1 MNDEIDTEVDVE
13 IYNEDECETEYDVQ
27 KDAIFDNSNSEDFM
41 NFTKNYNKLKKK
53 NQTNPYLTKYE
64 RTRILSER
72 TQQIVDGSTPLIP
85 NVERFTSA
93 YEIAVEELN
102 TKKLPFI
109 IRSPLPNLSG
119 YEYWKL
125 DDLLH

>member
-13 IYNEDECETEYDVQ
+13 IYNEDECDTEYDIQ
-27 KDAIFDNSNSEDFM
+27 KDTIFDNSNSEDFM
-41 NFTKNYNKLKKK
+41 NFTKNYNKLKNK

-109 IRSPLPNLSG
+109 IRRPLPNLSG
-119 YEYWKL
+119 FEYWKL

>member
-53 NQTNPYLTKYE
+53 NQTNPY
-64 RTRILSER
+64 
-72 TQQIVDGSTPLIP
+72 
-85 NVERFTSA
+85 F
-93 YEIAVEELN
+93 
-102 TKKLPFI
+102 
-109 IRSPLPNLSG
+109 
-119 YEYWKL
+119 
-125 DDLLH
+125 